1 MKSEDPAKQRDLPRD
16 QHERKAQD
24 REQQEKAQQ
33 PQNRGGRRHR
43 EADTLEHVDQQR
55 VDEIDAE
62 GGVRELCD
70 RPGMPEFPPPQRE
83 EEAEGGARLQEA
95 RQREVAE
102 EPAVRLALVAGPRL
116 LPGRGQAQPGG
127 IRV

>member
-1 MKSEDPAKQRDLPRD
+1 M
-16 QHERKAQD
+16 
-24 REQQEKAQQ
+24 
-33 PQNRGGRRHR
+33 
-43 EADTLEHVDQQR
+43 DQQR

-70 RPGMPEFPPPQRE
+70 RPGMPEFPPLQRE

-102 EPAVRLALVAGPRL
+102 EPAVRLALVAGVPAVADRRQQRHREVDKRRDPQRFPRHFL
-116 LPGRGQAQPGG
+116 RCEPPAPDSITQ
-127 IRV
+127 IRQVVKAEI